1 MNKYEFHTYNCIQ
14 RVLFDLSL
22 RNNLFSWVGI
32 YLMKNRKCAPA
43 AKWLQHK
50 KGGKI
55 LYSVKE
61 EWNEGKISDH
71 FMNVINEEIIDSNG
85 NLAVMIDSQ
94 TIDFGNGRYRII
106 TIEDQWYKFGINGI
120 RDLLEKDRLIHSKF

>member
-1 MNKYEFHTYNCIQ
+1 MNFILTIVFN
-14 RVLFDLSL
+14 VLFDLSL
-22 RNNLFSWVGI
+22 RDNTFSWIGI
-32 YLMKNRKCAPA
+32 YLMRDRKCAPA
-43 AKWLQHK
+43 ARWLQYK

-61 EWNEGKISDH
+61 EWNDGKVSDH
-71 FMNVINEEIIDSNG
+71 FMNMINEEIIDSNG
-85 NLAVMIDSQ
+85 NRAVIIDSK

-106 TIEDQWYKFGINGI
+106 SIEDQWYKFGINGL

>member
-1 MNKYEFHTYNCIQ
+1 MNFMLTIVFNI
-14 RVLFDLSL
+14 VFDLSL

-43 AKWLQHK
+43 ARWLQHK

-71 FMNVINEEIIDSNG
+71 FMNVINGEIVDSNG
-85 NLAVMIDSQ
+85 NRAVMIDNQ
-94 TIDFGNGRYRII
+94 TIDFGNGEYRIVS
-106 TIEDQWYKFGINGI
+106 IEDNWSKFRINGLK
-120 RDLLEKDRLIHSKF
+120 DLLEKDRLIHSKF

>member
-1 MNKYEFHTYNCIQ
+1 MNFILTIVFN
-14 RVLFDLSL
+14 VLFDLSL

-32 YLMKNRKCAPA
+32 YFMKNRKCAPA
-43 AKWLQHK
+43 ARWLKHK

-85 NLAVMIDSQ
+85 NRAVIIDNQ

-106 TIEDQWYKFGINGI
+106 AIENQWCKFGINGV
-120 RDLLEKDRLIHSKF
+120 RDLLEKDRLIHSTF

>member
-1 MNKYEFHTYNCIQ
+1 MNFMLTIVFN
-14 RVLFDLSL
+14 VLFDLSL

-43 AKWLQHK
+43 ARWLQHK

-106 TIEDQWYKFGINGI
+106 SIEDQWSKFRINGLI
-120 RDLLEKDRLIHSKF
+120 DLLEKDRLIHSKF

>member
-1 MNKYEFHTYNCIQ
+1 MNFILTIIFN
-14 RVLFDLSL
+14 VLFDLSL
-22 RNNLFSWVGI
+22 RDNLFSWVGI
-32 YLMKNRKCAPA
+32 YLMRNRKCAPA
-43 AKWLQHK
+43 ARWLQHK

-55 LYSVKE
+55 LYSIKV

-85 NLAVMIDSQ
+85 NKAVMIDNQ
-94 TIDFGNGRYRII
+94 TIDFGNGEYRIVS
-106 TIEDQWYKFGINGI
+106 IENNWSKFRINGL